1 MHSEELTPKEY
12 EVLNLAASGLK
23 NKEIASVRGVSW
35 RTICNQ
41 LQSAY
46 SKLNAHNRITAIN
59 TAIKLGILKEG
70 IQIET
75 ENNTPKGR

>member
-12 EVLNLAASGLK
+12 EVLNLAASGLEI
-23 NKEIASVRGVSW
+23 KEIASVRGVSW

>member
-12 EVLNLAASGLK
+12 EVLHLAANGLAI
-23 NKEIASVRGVSW
+23 KEIAKARGVSW
-35 RTICNQ
+35 RTVRNQ

-59 TAIKLGILKEG
+59 TAKKLGLMKEG
-70 IQIET
+70 IDIET
-75 ENNTPKGR
+75 KNSTSQRR